1 MSRRSRRRAAR
12 RTPGRPRP
20 LLPVVAI
27 VLGVLLL
34 TGFVFARSGLL
45 RRGQPATHEALPPP
59 EAVASVVSAPAPAAT
74 PVGPA
79 SAPLGEVAW
88 GNRARRQVALTF
100 DCGPWTTASTL
111 TPILDALEREGL
123 RLTFFVTGQF
133 IDQQPA
139 LFQRIAARHELAN
152 HSYAHADLTTLSEAE
167 ALAELEDT
175 ERLARRHGFTTKP
188 YWRAPSGA
196 RNATLLARAAEAGWP
211 THVFWSV
218 QRVEG
223 TWVSG
228 DAGDWQQIS
237 AAEVLERLLHAV
249 DTLGNGLITV
259 QHCASPQTA
268 AILLQEL
275 ARLRDRGFAATT
287 VSGVLAP

>member
-20 LLPVVAI
+20 LLPAVAI
-27 VLGVLLL
+27 VLALLLL

-45 RRGQPATHEALPPP
+45 RRGTPAAREALPPP
-59 EAVASVVSAPAPAAT
+59 EAVASAVPVATTPTPSVSVQT
-74 PVGPA
+74 
-79 SAPLGEVAW
+79 PLGEVAW

-111 TPILDALEREGL
+111 TPILDALEKDGL

-133 IDQQPA
+133 IEQQPA
-139 LFQRIAARHELAN
+139 LFQRIAVSHELAN
-152 HSYAHADLTTLSEAE
+152 HGYTHADLTTLTEQE

-196 RNATLLARAAEAGWP
+196 RNATLLARAAEGGWP

-237 AAEVLERLLHAV
+237 ADEVLERLLHAV
-249 DTLGNGLITV
+249 DTLGNGIVTV
-259 QHCASPQTA
+259 QHCTSPQTA
-268 AILLQEL
+268 SILPQEL
-275 ARLRDRGFAATT
+275 ARLRARGFAPTT
-287 VSGVLAP
+287 VSGVLSP